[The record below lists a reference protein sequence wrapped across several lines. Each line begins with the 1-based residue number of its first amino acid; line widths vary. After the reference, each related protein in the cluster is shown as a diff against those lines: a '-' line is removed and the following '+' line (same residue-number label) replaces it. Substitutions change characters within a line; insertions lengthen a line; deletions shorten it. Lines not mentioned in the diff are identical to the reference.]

1 MIIYVNKT
9 IPKQPPEKEYGNK
22 EYKRFL
28 FFNNEN
34 KRKIKLK
41 EFYEKRASQMLYRL
55 CEGRGKALYL
65 LGIEDDGKIIGMTSV
80 EMEFTLNHLKSI
92 VNKIDAKIKMIRAY
106 NGGKGYVCSVRIFL
120 PDNVLKE
127 KMGNLLIY

>member
-9 IPKQPPEKEYGNK
+9 IPKQPPEKEYGNT

-28 FFNNEN
+28 YFKN
-34 KRKIKLK
+34 KNKSKTSLK

-55 CEGRGKALYL
+55 CEGNGKALYL
-65 LGIEDDGKIIGMTSV
+65 LGIEDDGKIIGMTPT
-80 EMEFTLNHLKSI
+80 EMEFTLIHLRSI
-92 VNKIDAKIKMIRAY
+92 VKKIEAKIKMIRAY

-120 PDNVLKE
+120 PEDILKE

>member
-1 MIIYVNKT
+1 
-9 IPKQPPEKEYGNK
+9 
-22 EYKRFL
+22 
-28 FFNNEN
+28 
-34 KRKIKLK
+34 
-41 EFYEKRASQMLYRL
+41 
-55 CEGRGKALYL
+55 
-65 LGIEDDGKIIGMTSV
+65 MTSV

>member
-55 CEGRGKALYL
+55 FEGNGKALYL
-65 LGIEDDGKIIGMTSV
+65 LGIEDDGKIIGMTSD

-120 PDNVLKE
+120 PENILKE